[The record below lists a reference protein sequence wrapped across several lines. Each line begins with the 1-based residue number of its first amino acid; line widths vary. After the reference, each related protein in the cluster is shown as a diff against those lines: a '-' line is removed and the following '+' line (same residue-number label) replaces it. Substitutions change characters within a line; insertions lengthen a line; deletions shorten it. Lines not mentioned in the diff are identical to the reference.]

1 MLKLYSNYISAH
13 FIVPFLVST
22 IFFVSFLMTFELF
35 RIMTLMTS
43 DDLSFLFILEL
54 VGNVMTT
61 LIPMAVPLSVFFS
74 VIFSLNRLSGDSEYV
89 ALRAAGLDKFKI
101 LRPYLIVSLLVAISL
116 YFFNQEIVPSAH
128 TKVRRKIKILS
139 STSLVQGLKSGQF
152 FTHLSNITIF
162 PSEVDDVTKE
172 IKDIYLHLFDDEQKL
187 EKVIVAKYGKIIHE
201 KNEKTG
207 VEKLT
212 LELKNGNIT
221 NMSDKTNETE
231 KILFEKYLLPI
242 SEQRFSYQT
251 SMKEIMMSKDELNSF
266 IAGGL
271 EAAKKNG
278 FDKKDYFNA
287 TYEYWNRLN
296 TPLLCLILTFLGFT
310 LGVTGNR
317 GKAKGS
323 SGKAILYLIGYYVV
337 YFSIVSAAREGQV
350 PVFLCA
356 VIPNLL
362 LIGLGLKTFRKM
374 DWLS

>member
-1 MLKLYSNYISAH
+1 MLKLYANYISAH

-35 RIMTLMTS
+35 RIMSLMTS
-43 DDLSFLFILEL
+43 DELGLWFVIEL

-89 ALRAAGLDKFKI
+89 AMRAAGLNKI
-101 LRPYLIVSLLVAISL
+101 DILKPYLFVSILVAISL
-116 YFFNQEIVPSAH
+116 YLLNQEFVPSAH
-128 TKVRRKIKILS
+128 KKVRRKIKILS

-152 FTHLSNITIF
+152 FTHLRNITIF
-162 PSEVDDVTKE
+162 PSEVDEITKE
-172 IKDIYLHLFDDEQKL
+172 MQDIYLHIFDDEQKL

-207 VEKLT
+207 VEKLS
-212 LELKNGNIT
+212 LELKEGNIT
-221 NMSDKTNETE
+221 NIASQHKETE
-231 KILFEKYLLPI
+231 KILFDKYLLPI

-251 SMKEIMMSKDELNSF
+251 SMKEIMMSKEELNNF

-271 EAAKKNG
+271 EEAKKDG

-296 TPLLCLILTFLGFT
+296 TPILCLILTFLGFT

-317 GKAKGS
+317 GKGKGS
-323 SGKAILYLIGYYVV
+323 SGKAILYLIGYYIV
-337 YFSIVSAAREGQV
+337 YFSIVSAARDGSI
-350 PVFLCA
+350 PIALCA
-356 VIPNLL
+356 IIPNLI
-362 LIGLGLKTFRKM
+362 LIGFSFKTFRKM